1 MPMSNEMWDTF
12 LIFFFFNYIPVNCGI
27 GYVLKYKVYLVVF
40 WLLDSEEVIK
50 CPWKWPALGSIWV
63 LAVRAWEMWCNHH
76 CHFLVSVS
84 SLPNMW
90 EVNSLAS
97 STWRTEISDL
107 RGPGWGLRGWW
118 CRRWQGCDSPKA
130 LETLL
135 TVASLRNMWRG
146 VLISRMRRW
155 RLSGSGTHPQF
166 KPTAHHT
173 WSQSHPVNHG
183 AELGSKLDLT
193 SSPLLLCCCRL
204 LDRNAPNASSARPP
218 ACCDVRSLKRGPGR
232 QSA

>member
-1 MPMSNEMWDTF
+1 M
-12 LIFFFFNYIPVNCGI
+12 
-27 GYVLKYKVYLVVF
+27 
-40 WLLDSEEVIK
+40 
-50 CPWKWPALGSIWV
+50 
-63 LAVRAWEMWCNHH
+63 
-76 CHFLVSVS
+76 
-84 SLPNMW
+84 
-90 EVNSLAS
+90 
-97 STWRTEISDL
+97 
-107 RGPGWGLRGWW
+107 
-118 CRRWQGCDSPKA
+118 
-130 LETLL
+130 
-135 TVASLRNMWRG
+135 ASLRNMWRG

-218 ACCDVRSLKRGPGR
+218 ACCDVRSLKRGPGIGGFR
-232 QSA
+232 PGKEDHLVHENGLNIANTRKLKSKTQSNTTFHNEACSFMENNSRI